1 MVGPTC
7 PSRFDRPGRR
17 AAGLTTLGRVNSP
30 VDPKDLRVSDAERTH
45 VLGLLEK
52 ATGQG
57 MIDLGEYAARSTA
70 VINARTRGDLNAVL
84 VDLPGLQLAGRTVEQ
99 AGRDATTSPPPGPGW
114 SGAPSTARGGTED
127 VLEIIGFGSRV
138 FRGTWV
144 VPPRIV
150 IGGAGSA
157 TKLDF
162 TEARLTSRTVTVEFR
177 NNFAG
182 AADLIVP
189 AGTGVRLDGL
199 DMRGGQLNN
208 KVLPGRT
215 APTFEL
221 ILVGIKR
228 FGSVTIRTPRQ
239 GLFGR

>member
-1 MVGPTC
+1 M
-7 PSRFDRPGRR
+7 
-17 AAGLTTLGRVNSP
+17 TTLGLVSNP
-30 VDPKDLRVSDAERTH
+30 VDPKHLRVSDAERTH
-45 VLGLLEK
+45 VLKLLEK

-57 MIDLGEYAARSTA
+57 MIDLGEYSARSTA

-84 VDLPGLQLAGRTVEQ
+84 VDLPGLELAGRSVEQ
-99 AGRDATTSPPPGPGW
+99 AGQDATRPVPAGPGW
-114 SGAPSTARGGTED
+114 SGAPSAARGGVED

-150 IGGAGSA
+150 IGGAASA

-162 TEARLTSRTVTVEFR
+162 TDARLTSRTVTVEFR

-189 AGTGVRLDGL
+189 AGTAVRLDRL
-199 DMRGGQLNN
+199 DMRGGQVNN
-208 KVLPGRT
+208 KVLPGRG
-215 APTFEL
+215 APPFEL

>member
-1 MVGPTC
+1 M
-7 PSRFDRPGRR
+7 
-17 AAGLTTLGRVNSP
+17 TTLGRVNSP

-45 VLGLLEK
+45 VLKLLEK

-57 MIDLGEYAARSTA
+57 MIDLGEYSARSTA

-99 AGRDATTSPPPGPGW
+99 AGHDATAPPPRGLGW
-114 SGAPSTARGGTED
+114 SGAPTAARGGVED

-199 DMRGGQLNN
+199 DVRGGQLNN
-208 KVLPGRT
+208 KVLPGRGV
-215 APTFEL
+215 PVLEL